1 MRKLFE
7 MQFEKKSTETAALD
21 AGKLEE
27 KVKKMHENIDIVI
40 SKKQEKDLLSGSF
53 NQYLKAPPE

>member
-27 KVKKMHENIDIVI
+27 KVRKMHENIDIVI
-40 SKKQEKDLLSGSF
+40 SKKQEKDLLSDSF